1 MNNSALEIPITSYL
15 LRRLII
21 GVGAIANTK
30 RMVAKM
36 IIFTCSKN
44 KFVKATIDTGRR
56 F

>member
-1 MNNSALEIPITSYL
+1 MKTALRDPHNKLL
-15 LRRLII
+15 LRRLR
-21 GVGAIANTK
+21 VGAIAKTK
-30 RMVAKM
+30 RMAAKM